1 MSDEQRRDKQ
11 NDSIDIAEIQDLERF
26 AIRLAREAGANLL
39 NHFLKPLEVEY
50 KTGGDRDPV
59 TIADK
64 ESEDFIRS
72 QIIKEY
78 PDHAIIGEEGEN
90 HGSDAAPFAW
100 VIDPLDGTSN
110 FINHIPI
117 WACSIG
123 LLLRG
128 KPVVAAIYLPP
139 TQEKEGRVVHAH
151 YGGGAFIDGEAI
163 AVASNATP
171 NRGRLTIFPAY
182 YWRMYK
188 FRSPLR
194 SGVGTIRSLGS
205 TAFEMA
211 GVASGMFQYGI
222 FNPPSI
228 WDIGAGILL
237 VQEAGGVV
245 MSLRRRTSPWQQ
257 LESIEGKSGNAPT
270 LKEIQAWRQPALAG
284 NPRIA
289 QFIAD
294 NTTQRP
300 RYLMRLRRYWAERKS
315 RSSAK

>member
-1 MSDEQRRDKQ
+1 MSNEQRLDE
-11 NDSIDIAEIQDLERF
+11 NNGSIDDSEFQILEQF
-26 AIRLAREAGANLL
+26 AIRLAKESGAKLL
-39 NHFLKPLEVEY
+39 DHFLKPIEVEY

-64 ESEDFIRS
+64 ESEDFIRA
-72 QIIKEY
+72 QILKEY

-90 HGSDAAPFAW
+90 HGSDAARFAW

-123 LLLRG
+123 LLLHG

-139 TQEKEGRVVHAH
+139 TQETEGRVVHAR

-163 AVASNATP
+163 TVASNPTP

-194 SGVGTIRSLGS
+194 GGVGTIRSLGS

-245 MSLRRRTSPWQQ
+245 MSLRRRRGPWQHLQ
-257 LESIEGKSGNAPT
+257 SIVGKSGNVPT
-270 LKEIQAWRQPALAG
+270 LKEIQGWREPVLAG

-289 QFIAD
+289 QFIAK

-315 RSSAK
+315 RSATK

>member
-1 MSDEQRRDKQ
+1 MNDPQRSDRKLESAD
-11 NDSIDIAEIQDLERF
+11 DSEIQVLEQF
-26 AIRLAREAGANLL
+26 AIRLAQEVGAKLL
-39 NHFLKPLEVEY
+39 DHFLKPLEVEY

-64 ESEDFIRS
+64 ESEDFIRAE
-72 QIIKEY
+72 ILKEF
-78 PDHAIIGEEGEN
+78 PDHAIIGEEGDN
-90 HGSDAAPFAW
+90 YGSDSARFAW
-100 VIDPLDGTSN
+100 GIDPLDGTSN

-123 LLLRG
+123 LLFRG

-139 TQEKEGRVVHAH
+139 TQETKGRVVHARL
-151 YGGGAFIDGEAI
+151 GGGAFIDGEAI
-163 AVASNATP
+163 AVASNSTP

-245 MSLRRRTSPWQQ
+245 MSLRRRRGPWQN
-257 LESIEGKSGNAPT
+257 LESIVGKSGKFPT
-270 LKEIQAWRQPALAG
+270 LKEIQLWREPVLAG
-284 NPRIA
+284 NPTIA
-289 QFIAD
+289 NFVAK

-300 RYLMRLRRYWAERKS
+300 RYLMRLRRYWAERKARLS
-315 RSSAK
+315 TR